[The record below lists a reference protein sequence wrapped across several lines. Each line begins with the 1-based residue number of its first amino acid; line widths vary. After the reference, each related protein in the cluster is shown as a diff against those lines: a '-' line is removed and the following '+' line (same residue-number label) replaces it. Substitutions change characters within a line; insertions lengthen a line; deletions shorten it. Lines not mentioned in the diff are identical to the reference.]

1 MHLPASDIAVYTW
14 FWPVIGC
21 MIGVF
26 VGVVGYF
33 SRFLFHP
40 LLSAAI
46 TYAFT
51 LWFTGFHHLDGL
63 IDVGD
68 AMMVH
73 STPEK
78 RIEVMRDL
86 KVGVGGI
93 SLFFLIGIMTILS
106 IYPIPF
112 SKIFQCL
119 VVSEMSAKLG
129 IVSCCTISR
138 PYINGTGRHFIKNMN
153 ARKFFLSITLTIL
166 IAFAILRYTGILGVV
181 GGIIAGIVVGIYSR
195 IYFRW
200 ATGDV
205 LGASNEIARMV
216 SLMFMNLEGLT

>member
-1 MHLPASDIAVYTW
+1 MKRLLGLISFSTKIPTGVHLPASDIAVYTW

-78 RIEVMRDL
+78 E
-86 KVGVGGI
+86 
-93 SLFFLIGIMTILS
+93 
-106 IYPIPF
+106 
-112 SKIFQCL
+112 
-119 VVSEMSAKLG
+119 
-129 IVSCCTISR
+129 
-138 PYINGTGRHFIKNMN
+138 
-153 ARKFFLSITLTIL
+153 
-166 IAFAILRYTGILGVV
+166 
-181 GGIIAGIVVGIYSR
+181 
-195 IYFRW
+195 
-200 ATGDV
+200 
-205 LGASNEIARMV
+205 
-216 SLMFMNLEGLT
+216 